1 MSTVF
6 IHIAALIRKEL
17 QEQLRTTRNIMV
29 LFFPIVMQCIL
40 FPFMVTMDVTDCPAA
55 ILNEDGGAAS
65 LELVQ
70 RIQAAPYITRT
81 VRVDGAAQL
90 QECIDSQDVM
100 IGVHIPADFSR
111 RLARAENA
119 DVQVVC
125 DGRRSNSSQIAA
137 GYITSIASQMTAER
151 SGANTAQTL
160 TVRNLYNPVLD
171 PKWFI
176 LPCLFGLLGMLTTL
190 NISCMGIAKEREAGT
205 YEQLCVTPMSRF
217 ELLIGKT
224 VPAVLLVLG
233 QAVIILLM
241 ARYAFGVPLH
251 GSVPALFVVVGM
263 YSMSLAG
270 IGCAI
275 SSCCSTQQQAY
286 IGMFCF
292 IIPALLISGF
302 VSPIE
307 NMPPLLQ
314 YVAYIDPLYYLFTAT
329 RGIFLKA
336 YSFQDILSPHLTAF
350 AIIGSFYLIIAYL
363 LLRLK
368 KD

>member
-1 MSTVF
+1 MSILV
-6 IHIAALIRKEL
+6 HIIALIRKEL
-17 QEQLRTTRNIMV
+17 QEQFRTPRNIMV
-29 LFFPIVMQCIL
+29 LIFPIVMQCLL
-40 FPFMVTMDVTDCPAA
+40 FPFMVTMDVTDCPTA

-70 RIQAAPYITRT
+70 RIHAAPYITRT
-81 VRVDGAAQL
+81 VRADGAAQL
-90 QECIDSQDVM
+90 RECIDSQDVM
-100 IGVHIPADFSR
+100 VGVHIPADFSR
-111 RLARAENA
+111 RLARGENA
-119 DVQVVC
+119 DVQVIC

-151 SGANTAQTL
+151 NGANAAAAAPA
-160 TVRNLYNPVLD
+160 VRNLYNPALD
-171 PKWFI
+171 PKWFL

-190 NISCMGIAKEREAGT
+190 NISCMSIAKEREAGT

-224 VPAVLLVLG
+224 VPAVLIVLG
-233 QAVIILLM
+233 QAVIILLI
-241 ARYAFGVPLH
+241 ARLGFGVPLH
-251 GSVPALFVVVGM
+251 GSIPALFVVVGM
-263 YSMSLAG
+263 YSMALAG

-302 VSPIE
+302 VSPVE
-307 NMPPLLQ
+307 NMPSLLQ
-314 YVAYIDPLYYLFTAT
+314 YIATIDPLYYLFTAT

-336 YSFQDILSPHLTAF
+336 YSFADILTPHLAAF
-350 AIIGSFYLIIAYL
+350 ALIGTTNLALAYL
-363 LLRLK
+363 MLRLK